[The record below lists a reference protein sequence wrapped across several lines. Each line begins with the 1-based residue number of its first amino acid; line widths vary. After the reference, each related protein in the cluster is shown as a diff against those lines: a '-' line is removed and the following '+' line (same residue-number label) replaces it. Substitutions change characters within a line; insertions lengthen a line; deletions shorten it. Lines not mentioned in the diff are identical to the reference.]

1 MNQLSTCPP
10 AERDLPPGR
19 SAELR
24 AQVMQYVDAPRRSI
38 GARLAPVAA
47 ATAVLAVAGGTALVV
62 QDQRSGSGGSPATST
77 GSTAATGARTV
88 SLDDAT
94 LARKCA
100 PRSQVL
106 VRFDDAFGTYAV
118 VRSHGAGSKGTV
130 FTDCFVS
137 PRGSVDRTS
146 WNPDTLIVGPLKD
159 KVALMSYGDFP
170 TTAVR
175 SPLGCMPVDAH
186 PGLCSSDNEHYVFGL
201 VASDVGRVVVTWRGR
216 SPITAAVRHGYFA
229 ARSVDTKS
237 IAPGDPTPTVR
248 AYDKNGHLVGKVS
261 TRYV

>member
-10 AERDLPPGR
+10 AERDLPSGR

-88 SLDDAT
+88 SLD
-94 LARKCA
+94 
-100 PRSQVL
+100 
-106 VRFDDAFGTYAV
+106 V
-118 VRSHGAGSKGTV
+118 VRSHGAGSKGTG

-146 WNPDTLIVGPLKD
+146 WNPDTLIVGQLAAGLHARRRSSTTLLK
-159 KVALMSYGDFP
+159 
-170 TTAVR
+170 
-175 SPLGCMPVDAH
+175 
-186 PGLCSSDNEHYVFGL
+186 
-201 VASDVGRVVVTWRGR
+201 
-216 SPITAAVRHGYFA
+216 
-229 ARSVDTKS
+229 
-237 IAPGDPTPTVR
+237 
-248 AYDKNGHLVGKVS
+248 
-261 TRYV
+261 